1 MEMFDAAIKQYDA
14 AIEAIKLFF
23 QNIDWLEIGLA
34 TNDTMLMLGG
44 SLLFTV
50 LLGLPLGVLLFL
62 CSPRQLLENRGLY
75 AVLSV
80 MVNIL
85 RSLPFIILL
94 IVMIPFTVLITG
106 TSLGVA
112 GAIPPLVV
120 GATPFFA
127 RLVETALRE
136 VDRGIIEATQ
146 SMGATTRQIIMNALL
161 PEARPGIFA
170 AITVTAIT
178 LVSYTAMAGVVGAGG
193 LGDLAIRFGYQRFQ
207 TDVMIVTVVLL
218 LILVQVLQMVG
229 DRLVVHFSRK

>member
-1 MEMFDAAIKQYDA
+1 MDA
-14 AIEAIKLFF
+14 FF
-23 QNIDWLEIGLA
+23 SHIDWYEIGLA
-34 TNDTMLMLGG
+34 SLDTLLMLGG

-62 CSPRQLLENRGLY
+62 CGPRQLFDNRGLY
-75 AVLSV
+75 ALLSLL
-80 MVNIL
+80 VNVL

-94 IVMIPFTVLITG
+94 IVMIPLTLLLTG

-112 GAIPPLVV
+112 GAIPPLVA

-136 VDRGIIEATQ
+136 VDRGIIEAAQ
-146 SMGATTRQIIMNALL
+146 AMGASTRQIIFRALL
-161 PEARPGIFA
+161 PEARPGIIA

-207 TDVMIVTVVLL
+207 TDVMLVTVVLML
-218 LILVQVLQMVG
+218 LLVQLLQSLG
-229 DRLVVHFSRK
+229 DRLVQHYSRK